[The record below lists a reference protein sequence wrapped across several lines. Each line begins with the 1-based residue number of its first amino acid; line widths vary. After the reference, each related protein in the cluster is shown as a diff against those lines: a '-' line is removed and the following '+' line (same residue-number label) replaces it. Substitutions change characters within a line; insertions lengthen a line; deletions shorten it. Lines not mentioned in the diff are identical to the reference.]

1 MPYRGKPIAEGG
13 FVPSQIGTG
22 EAQVFQPLD
31 TSFLEKAVL
40 QEKELGLAREK
51 MAAAQQQAQAK
62 AQAKSDLEKEKKLDK
77 QFKQLDQEYEGLF
90 PKSKEEIHDM
100 AVGTWD
106 WLTENADDPNVDM
119 ELFKRISSINQL
131 TSTLKD
137 EREQVKEWEKMK
149 AEGVKF
155 ENWELL
161 DQFDTDEFWADMA
174 TDPAAFGVK
183 LAEIMTK
190 VKPKVEFDVI
200 TLAQKTAM
208 KGKAGAPI
216 TSSFVDEYG
225 IVNYTKTPD
234 LKTWRNNLDLVA
246 DEQWKNT
253 DRLQEEYPADTKGG
267 VGNST
272 WRELV
277 WVNRPDATY
286 SDSRRTPPKATGKTG
301 WQEEGYGVIGDLVYT
316 PRVVPIMGGQG
327 ILEFEI
333 NRDDKSPLTKTV
345 ELAIDDPDTDEF
357 ERVKAKVYGFRK
369 IGDRW
374 HTLYKHK
381 PRGSKV
387 DIDESIEL
395 EDVKGKIEG
404 SYQITEDILNDWG
417 NRYSSGDTAPRT
429 TGRKKWNPSTG
440 KIE

>member
-286 SDSRRTPPKATGKTG
+286 SDSRRNPPEATGKTG
-301 WQEEGYGVIGDLVYT
+301 WQGKYGATEKGYNLTPTEKGFVNESGDKFTVIDWELSQPGKQTDDHIVDLN
-316 PRVVPIMGGQG
+316 IAGKQ
-327 ILEFEI
+327 
-333 NRDDKSPLTKTV
+333 
-345 ELAIDDPDTDEF
+345 
-357 ERVKAKVYGFRK
+357 VKADIYAFRK
-369 IGDRW
+369 RGDKW
-374 HTLYKHK
+374 SVLYTYKGLDPEK
-381 PRGSKV
+381 TYASKETTITEEV
-387 DIDESIEL
+387 PL
-395 EDVKGKIEG
+395 ENVKGKIEG
-404 SYQITEDILNDWG
+404 KLLLTEEILNSWDKQ
-417 NRYSSGDTAPRT
+417 RLSGGSTAPRT
-429 TGRKKWNPSTG
+429 TGGTSR
-440 KIE
+440 